1 MVPIAKVF
9 FLFKLLGTCEIPEVG
24 IEVDMREARDGSCTA
39 SVRYLSP
46 ERDVYY
52 SAIDLGD
59 VNLSA
64 TTMTNF
70 TPALGFVEPGEF
82 EDGWILA
89 ESGYLEIE
97 TDFAQTQILEIDAE
111 LCSCR

>member
-1 MVPIAKVF
+1 MVAKLF
-9 FLFKLLGTCEIPEVG
+9 FLFKLLGTCEVPAVG
-24 IEVDMREARDGSCTA
+24 IEVDMREALDGSCTA

-46 ERDVYY
+46 TRDVYY
-52 SAIDLGD
+52 SAIALGD
-59 VNLSA
+59 GNFSVGSL
-64 TTMTNF
+64 TNY

-82 EDGWILA
+82 EDGWILT

-97 TDFAQTQILEIDAE
+97 TDFEQTQILEIDAE

>member
-1 MVPIAKVF
+1 MVAKLF
-9 FLFKLLGTCEIPEVG
+9 FLFKLLGTCEVPEVG
-24 IEVDMREARDGSCTA
+24 IEVDMREAPDGSCTA

-59 VNLSA
+59 GNGSI
-64 TTMTNF
+64 TTMTSL

-82 EDGWILA
+82 EDGWMLT
-89 ESGYLEIE
+89 ESDYLEIE
-97 TDFAQTQILEIDAE
+97 TDFAETQILEIDAE